1 MVADDS
7 IMKTIKNRSS
17 MEMNKT
23 MKSVIKPLA
32 LVGIVAMC
40 LIVMP
45 ALSMPTGDS
54 TKTQCNSSDK
64 SNGNAYRPE
73 MRTMWN
79 PAMESHGIGHMGMM
93 EGKNAPWNGTGVMKF
108 SKIGSGF
115 ATSGDQYHVLR
126 MNIVGNVT
134 LNPANLKKL
143 VSENKTLG
151 QIKSDMKAELNSELV
166 AGSYKGSL
174 HLSQNSYNL
183 MNVKLTPSKDNSTI
197 FDADVAG
204 PKLNAKDNP
213 NTIVGHITVTASRHE
228 NSTIGEGTLTMNSGQ
243 YSGQYKVLLQMN
255 HAMGKH
261 NDRHAYAFAGMNH
274 NGEKSGMNKEDGAA
288 KEKIGQ
294 KA

>member
-1 MVADDS
+1 
-7 IMKTIKNRSS
+7 MKTIKNRSS

-23 MKSVIKPLA
+23 MKSAIKSLA

-45 ALSMPTGDS
+45 ALSVPTGDS

-64 SNGNAYRPE
+64 SNCNAYRPG
-73 MRTMWN
+73 MSPMWN
-79 PAMESHGIGHMGMM
+79 SAMDGHGIGPLGMM
-93 EGKNAPWNGTGVMKF
+93 KGKNAHLNGNGVV
-108 SKIGSGF
+108 KIRKTGSGF
-115 ATSGDQYHVLR
+115 ATSGDQYHALR

-151 QIKSDMKAELNSELV
+151 QIKSDMKAELNSELA
-166 AGSYKGSL
+166 AGSYNGSL
-174 HLSQNSYNL
+174 HLGQNSYNL
-183 MNVKLTPSKDNSTI
+183 MNVKLTPSKDNSSI

-204 PKLNAKDNP
+204 PKLNAKDSP
-213 NTIVGHITVTASRHE
+213 TTIVGHIAVTTSRHE

-243 YSGQYKVLLQMN
+243 YSGQYKVLLHMN

-261 NDRHAYAFAGMNH
+261 NDRHAYAFAGLNH
-274 NGEKSGMNKEDGAA
+274 TGKKAGMNKEDGAA
-288 KEKIGQ
+288 KEMTGQ